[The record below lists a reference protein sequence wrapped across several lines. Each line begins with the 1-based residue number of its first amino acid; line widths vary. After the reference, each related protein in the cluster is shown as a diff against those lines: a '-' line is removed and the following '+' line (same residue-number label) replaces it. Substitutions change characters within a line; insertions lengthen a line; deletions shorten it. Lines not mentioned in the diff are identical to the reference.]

1 MIRNVTHFSFLKT
14 IMILYQCILGSFW
27 NSLVVCAVAS
37 CFKKKRWPESFV
49 QSELRRRGVRRNRPL
64 PFLVAELAVS
74 SVRVL
79 LFCFP
84 SFLTATRAL
93 NRPSCCVYCLGFV
106 DFTHRS
112 VVLWYSFILTG
123 LLTDPKSSF
132 VDWTVIFQLSATK
145 LSISSHPFSTEEDI
159 LYILSLSICAIHEYD
174 SMNIGFPF
182 TFNE

>member
-1 MIRNVTHFSFLKT
+1 MRL
-14 IMILYQCILGSFW
+14 L
-27 NSLVVCAVAS
+27 LVL
-37 CFKKKRWPESFV
+37 KKKDGPKVSRRASYVVEEYDVIGPCLFSLLSFCCQQCV
-49 QSELRRRGVRRNRPL
+49 CS
-64 PFLVAELAVS
+64 
-74 SVRVL
+74 
-79 LFCFP
+79 FCFP